1 MKLTKTIVFFITVT
15 LFTATSYTVANAAV
29 DCSNPKG
36 FHAKMTCKLKG
47 INPDPNAESPKKKGD
62 GFWDKLKLKNIGGK
76 PVDNS

>member
-1 MKLTKTIVFFITVT
+1 MKITKTIVLFITVT
-15 LFTATSYTVANAAV
+15 FFTAISYSAANAAV

-47 INPDPNAESPKKKGD
+47 ISSDDPAENTEEKGD
-62 GFWDKLKLKNIGGK
+62 GFWDKLKLKKLGGK